1 MDFTITRQSYIPTKA
16 VKIDTILG
24 IEAYRYYNEDGSI
37 NAVCFVGK
45 TIKPTWRY
53 KFESEAV
60 LTKYLDRT
68 IEKHIAYK
76 KNKSERAE
84 QRKADKV
91 EAINMVAIGDVF
103 VECFSYE
110 YTTVDFWQVISK
122 RGAKLELKK
131 IARTL
136 VHSDSSGRNE
146 DYMPNIDNF
155 IEDEKTM
162 TRSICSSSGESVYL
176 IGTSRSLSYTKW
188 NGKPQYETNSYWR

>member
-1 MDFTITRQSYIPTKA
+1 MDFTITRQSYIPA
-16 VKIDTILG
+16 NAIKIDTIEG
-24 IEAYRYYNEDGSI
+24 IEAYYYYNEDRSL

-53 KFESEAV
+53 KFESGAA
-60 LTKYLDRT
+60 LGKYLDKT
-68 IEKHIAYK
+68 IEKLLAYK

-84 QRKADKV
+84 QRKANKV
-91 EAINMVAIGDVF
+91 EAIEMVAVGDVF
-103 VECFSYE
+103 VECLSYE
-110 YTTVDFWQVISK
+110 YTTIAFWQVISK

-136 VHSDSSGRNE
+136 VHTDSSGRNE

-155 IEDEKTM
+155 IDEKTM
-162 TRSICSSSGESVYL
+162 TRSISSSSGERVYL
-176 IGTSRSLSYTKW
+176 TGTSRILSYTKW